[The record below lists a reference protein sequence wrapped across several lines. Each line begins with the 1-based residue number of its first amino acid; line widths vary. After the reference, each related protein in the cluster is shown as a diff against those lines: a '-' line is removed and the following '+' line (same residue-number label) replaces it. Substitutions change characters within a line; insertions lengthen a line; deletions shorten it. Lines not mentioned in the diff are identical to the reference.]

1 MKTDWKV
8 MCLWGMALA
17 ITFAFLSGMNNPLSF
32 LPTIAA
38 VPISLI
44 TYLSS
49 MGVLGLGFTL
59 AYWRN

>member
-1 MKTDWKV
+1 MKMDWKII
-8 MCLWGMALA
+8 CLWIMTLG
-17 ITFAFLSGMNNPLSF
+17 ITAMFFAGVNNPLSF
-32 LPTIAA
+32 LPTIVA

-49 MGVLGLGFTL
+49 MGVLGLGFIL